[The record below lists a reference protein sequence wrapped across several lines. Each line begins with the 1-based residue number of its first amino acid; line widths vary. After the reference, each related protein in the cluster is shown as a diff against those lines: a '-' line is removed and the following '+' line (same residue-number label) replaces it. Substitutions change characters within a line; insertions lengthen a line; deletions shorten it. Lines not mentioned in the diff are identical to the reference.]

1 MTLGILVNGVVISSV
16 LVSGVVVSSVL
27 GITYFFLVADSQLFN
42 LDYALEFV
50 TASPDCSAYRE
61 VLLVQKNQALW
72 IPMAIGRKVK

>member
-1 MTLGILVNGVVISSV
+1 MYYLYFEY
-16 LVSGVVVSSVL
+16 SGFVKL
-27 GITYFFLVADSQLFN
+27 N

-61 VLLVQKNQALW
+61 VLLVQENQALW